1 MNKEVSNSQIL
12 QAITE
17 LTDQVRDLTGH
28 QQNLSEQVQGLSG
41 QQQNLSEQ
49 VQGLSGQHQ
58 NLSEQVQGLSG
69 QHQNLSDQVQGLS
82 GQLKQTEKRLAQKID
97 KLDAKVTVLSEGLL
111 DTQADVKILKNA
123 K

>member
-1 MNKEVSNSQIL
+1 MNKEVSNPQVL

-28 QQNLSEQVQGLSG
+28 QQNLSEQVQGLSD
-41 QQQNLSEQ
+41 QHKNLTEQ
-49 VQGLSGQHQ
+49 VQGLSSQHQ
-58 NLSEQVQGLSG
+58 NLSEQVQGI
-69 QHQNLSDQVQGLS
+69 S
-82 GQLKQTEKRLAQKID
+82 GQLKQTEERLVQKID

-111 DTQADVKILKNA
+111 DTQADIKILKNA

>member
-17 LTDQVRDLTGH
+17 LSDQVRDLTGH
-28 QQNLSEQVQGLSG
+28 QQNLTEQVQG
-41 QQQNLSEQ
+41 
-49 VQGLSGQHQ
+49 HT
-58 NLSEQVQGLSG
+58 G
-69 QHQNLSDQVQGLS
+69 QHQNLSDQVKGLS
-82 GQLKQTEKRLAQKID
+82 GQLKQTEERLVQKID
-97 KLDAKVTVLSEGLL
+97 KLDAKITVLSEGLL